1 MRIVIR
7 GAINKGPSKKKLIE
21 RLQLQEIVKRSN
33 FFTTEDMEWFR
44 LSNTCLPGLDDPEEP
59 LITLTISD
67 YNANGL
73 GGPWN
78 KPGKHSRFHNLV
90 LSLNAGQKFY
100 REEGMLGSYGIGKMV
115 FARCSRIRTATY
127 YSTFIE
133 DGRQRARLMT
143 SAFLPRHD
151 FRFRILFGACIS
163 RVERRRSN
171 IRVLP
176 WRIPMLMKK
185 QNYSDSNQESV
196 RIREQVS

>member
-1 MRIVIR
+1 
-7 GAINKGPSKKKLIE
+7 
-21 RLQLQEIVKRSN
+21 
-33 FFTTEDMEWFR
+33 MEWFR

-133 DGRQRARLMT
+133 DGRHRARLMT

-151 FRFRILFGACIS
+151 FGS
-163 RVERRRSN
+163 
-171 IRVLP
+171 
-176 WRIPMLMKK
+176 
-185 QNYSDSNQESV
+185 ESFSGHAFLGLKG
-196 RIREQVS
+196 EGQYPSAPLEDAKAHEEAELLGF